1 VSAPDVIDLRAEGL
15 QAMDA
20 FGEEPAG
27 TPLMPS
33 VPDTASSMLTYERYY
48 GLREKPFSLATD
60 PRFLYRSGSHTPVLD
75 DLGGAIRRREG
86 LIVLTGEI
94 GTGKTTLCRAVL
106 SQLDRRTFATFVPDP
121 FVTREDLL
129 KTMLIDFGVMS
140 VDDLVKGRLRGAS
153 RPDLSYP
160 LYDFL
165 ESLDRLDACAV
176 LVIDEAQNV
185 SLPLLEEIRILS
197 DLEVGRKLLQVVLV
211 GQPEFDT
218 HLQLPRMRQIRQR
231 VTLHCTLR
239 PLDAEETHGYV
250 THRLKCAGA
259 ESDQVRFTHDAMDLV
274 HAASQGLPRAI
285 NVLCDR
291 ALLYGSRVQASR
303 IDVDLVRD
311 AMRAL
316 RIELEALPFELKA
329 PVEPNAPFAP
339 VATEL
344 EPTTDEA
351 DASPASV
358 ETSVVAPSRGNEDL
372 FALLDLPTV
381 DIEMGGQEDGRA
393 ALSGQGPSLLA
404 RGKVWAGAASR
415 LRPVAVAALVVL
427 GGTTGVSLAGYVL
440 WLKPLLTAAVALPE
454 VERPGLALRALG
466 PLVLNRAGP
475 GDDPSAPREQ
485 EPPRG
490 AAVSAL
496 SASPRGEWAI
506 QTGAFTNGD
515 RASALVA
522 RLTSLG
528 LPAYSR
534 EVEFGGKGTFRVA
547 LVGPFATSPEAD
559 AVLQQVRRLRGLEQ
573 SILRRVP

>member
-1 VSAPDVIDLRAEGL
+1 
-15 QAMDA
+15 MDA

-27 TPLMPS
+27 TPLTPS
-33 VPDTASSMLTYERYY
+33 TPDTASSMLTYERYY

-75 DLGGAIRRREG
+75 DLGAAIRRREG

-129 KTMLIDFGVMS
+129 KTMLVDFGVMS

-211 GQPEFDT
+211 GQPEFDA
-218 HLQLPRMRQIRQR
+218 HLELPRMRQIRQR
-231 VTLHCTLR
+231 VTVRCTLR

-250 THRLKCAGA
+250 THRLQRAGA
-259 ESDQVRFTHDAMDLV
+259 EADQVRFTHDAIDLV

-291 ALLYGSRVQASR
+291 ALLYGSRVQVSR
-303 IDVDLVRD
+303 IDVDLVRE

-316 RIELEALPFELKA
+316 RIDLEPFPFDVKSPVEPKA
-329 PVEPNAPFAP
+329 PVEPNVAVAPI
-339 VATEL
+339 ATEL
-344 EPTTDEA
+344 APTAGEA
-351 DASPASV
+351 DAGSAPV
-358 ETSVVAPSRGNEDL
+358 ETSAVTPARANEDL

-381 DIEMGGQEDGRA
+381 DIEMGGEEHDRA

-427 GGTTGVSLAGYVL
+427 GGTTGVSLAGYLL
-440 WLKPLLTAAVALPE
+440 WLKPLLTEAVALPE
-454 VERPGLALRALG
+454 VERPRLAMRAPR
-466 PLVLNRAGP
+466 PLVLDPASP
-475 GDDPSAPREQ
+475 GDDASAPAEQ
-485 EPPRG
+485 KPPRE

-534 EVEFGGKGTFRVA
+534 ALELGGKGTFRVA
-547 LVGPFATSPEAD
+547 LVGPFATSPEAE

-573 SILRRVP
+573 SILRRLP